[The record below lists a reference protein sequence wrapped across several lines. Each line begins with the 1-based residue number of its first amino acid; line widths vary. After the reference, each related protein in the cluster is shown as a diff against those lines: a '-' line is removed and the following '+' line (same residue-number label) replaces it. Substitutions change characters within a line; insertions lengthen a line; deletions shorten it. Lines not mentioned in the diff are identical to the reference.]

1 MGFPIVFMV
10 SVMMLMP
17 LDSAAAHVQ
26 QRVHFTAVIQQISTG
41 KRALMATQASS
52 ARVSTY
58 HVLHVADASRSF
70 FPVTCW
76 GDTLPSLSLDQLAS
90 ADAAL
95 RVGDITLFTK

>member
-1 MGFPIVFMV
+1 MV
-10 SVMMLMP
+10 LAMMLMP
-17 LDSAAAHVQ
+17 LDAAASHVQ
-26 QRVHFTAVIQQISTG
+26 QRVHFTAVVQQISTG
-41 KRALMATQASS
+41 KRALMATQNAS

-76 GDTLPSLSLDQLAS
+76 GDALPSLSLEQHAP

-95 RVGDITLFTK
+95 RVGDITLFSK